1 MKRITITAELIKEEE
16 GGYTVYCPELD
27 IYTQGD
33 DVQEA
38 TNNLK
43 EAAELH
49 IEELGIE
56 QKILEV
62 LGDPDSG
69 LELREEF
76 KQELK
81 GHLENPS
88 RRISHQEVVNRVG

>member
-1 MKRITITAELIKEEE
+1 MAKVKDLTIDELE
-16 GGYTVYCPELD
+16 YL
-27 IYTQGD
+27 
-33 DVQEA
+33 
-38 TNNLK
+38 
-43 EAAELH
+43 
-49 IEELGIE
+49 IE

-81 GHLENPS
+81 ERLKNPS
-88 RRISHQEVVNRVG
+88 RGISHEEVAKRLG